1 MLKKSLVVMMMGGF
15 ISALTA
21 FPVLA
26 SNWVIDPSTYE
37 LNTRDNEWLKAE
49 ALAEIKQWTDAR
61 KDAIATLPTDV
72 DKYEAIVKAVCDFLE
87 YDSKYAYPHISYT
100 LRDGKG
106 VCADYTILTKS
117 LCDAVGIK
125 CTLVFGNFANDAHDW
140 VKVTLLGQEYYSD
153 VTQVDAGMPAYKLSS
168 VLWSDH
174 IETRTSDNIEDA
186 LLVCG
191 SDINDGIDSL
201 LAAPVGTVM
210 CKTPAGKIFYIS
222 QDDSDA
228 LDNNSTTFAELM
240 AKYGMN

>member
-61 KDAIATLPTDV
+61 KDAIAALPTDV

-140 VKVTLLGQEYYSD
+140 VKVTLMGKEYYSD

-174 IETRTSDNIEDA
+174 IETRTSDKIEDA

-191 SDINDGIDSL
+191 SDINDSIDSL
-201 LAAPVGTVM
+201 LA
-210 CKTPAGKIFYIS
+210 TPAGYVECITPDGRPFYVT
-222 QDDSDA
+222 QADVDA
-228 LDNNSTTFAELM
+228 LSVNAITFAELM